1 MTDRRIGLTTTRL
14 LTGAIRRTGSTNQ
27 QQQRRRRGYSGLS
40 SIEECLDSLKRNDPE
55 SVLQLPFWPK
65 ESQPGFVAIK
75 SFHGE
80 INNIP
85 NAVSRSQKPLIA
97 QMRYQWWRDAIDSC
111 YLSSSSSSQTVD
123 NSPINQIP
131 SNHPLIHLLK
141 PIIKQHKLSKYYFAR
156 IINASETH
164 YLDRRLPTLTA
175 LADHSRSTTYASLS
189 LLAQLLTSSKQWKE
203 NGTKLGGVTLA
214 TVDHSLSHL
223 ALFLTVVRILKQ
235 LPYDI
240 RHRGTHSVPLELLE
254 CSEETLFRFFN
265 PRRTY
270 NNHQSLASSDQ
281 KDLHDAQDSLFNL
294 IFLAWSELVAA
305 REVISLDLSHVHS
318 DDFRNHQ
325 NATLI
330 QKHILSSRK
339 SYLPKI
345 TIDRTLIPLFLP
357 ATPARTQLTKI
368 SNIILNTHKA
378 RRQEEQGN
386 LKSHLIDNVA
396 RKADWT
402 VPFKLWFNFT
412 FNKL

>member
-14 LTGAIRRTGSTNQ
+14 LIGAIRRTGSTNQ
-27 QQQRRRRGYSGLS
+27 QQRQRRRGYSGLS

-203 NGTKLGGVTLA
+203 KGTKLGGVTLA

-223 ALFLTVVRILKQ
+223 ALFLTVVESQTIAL
-235 LPYDI
+235 
-240 RHRGTHSVPLELLE
+240 RHPPSRD
-254 CSEETLFRFFN
+254 
-265 PRRTY
+265 TY
-270 NNHQSLASSDQ
+270 
-281 KDLHDAQDSLFNL
+281 
-294 IFLAWSELVAA
+294 
-305 REVISLDLSHVHS
+305 
-318 DDFRNHQ
+318 
-325 NATLI
+325 
-330 QKHILSSRK
+330 RK

>member
-14 LTGAIRRTGSTNQ
+14 LIAAIRRTGTTNQ
-27 QQQRRRRGYSGLS
+27 QQRQRRRGYSGLS

-141 PIIKQHKLSKYYFAR
+141 PIIKQHKLSKYYFTR
-156 IINASETH
+156 IINASEAH

-189 LLAQLLTSSKQWKE
+189 LQAQLLRSSKQWKE
-203 NGTKLGGVTLA
+203 KGTKLGGVTLA

-318 DDFRNHQ
+318 DDFRNHH

-368 SNIILNTHKA
+368 SNIILNTHKP

>member
-14 LTGAIRRTGSTNQ
+14 LIAAIRRTGTTNQ
-27 QQQRRRRGYSGLS
+27 QQRQRRRGYSGLS

-111 YLSSSSSSQTVD
+111 YLSSSSSSQ
-123 NSPINQIP
+123 IP

-141 PIIKQHKLSKYYFAR
+141 PIIKQHKLSKYYFTR
-156 IINASETH
+156 IINASEAH

-189 LLAQLLTSSKQWKE
+189 LQAQLLRSSKQWKE
-203 NGTKLGGVTLA
+203 KGTKLGGVTLA

-318 DDFRNHQ
+318 DDFRNHH

-368 SNIILNTHKA
+368 SNIILNTHKP